1 MRTFAILTI
10 ACIAAAW
17 LAAAPASADQAYSG
31 DADYQVY
38 CSSCH
43 GTSAKGDGVIAKSLP
58 KRPADLTQLTA
69 RNNGQ
74 FPADKVAR
82 SIEGRDLPG
91 AHGNSDMPAWGDVFA
106 KSQDSPGADAAKV
119 RITALVDYLQSL
131 QAKK

>member
-1 MRTFAILTI
+1 MKTLTI
-10 ACIAAAW
+10 LAIGCLAAAW

-74 FPADKVAR
+74 FPADRVAKT
-82 SIEGRDLPG
+82 IDGRDMPG

-106 KSQDSPGADAAKV
+106 KSQDSLGADAAKV